1 MKGFAER
8 QGGCMRV
15 RRFALVF
22 KDQQLPFGRNSS
34 DAVVGIVDILK
45 GVQTAFQ
52 DLDNS
57 PLRRRSFSAQWQLLI
72 HKWRSRSATL
82 VLNRQRSAEPFIEIA
97 RPSLQVPDDELRQG
111 AACQAGGS

>member
-8 QGGCMRV
+8 QSGCMRV

-82 VLNRQRSAEPFIEIA
+82 VLNRQRSAQPFIEIA
-97 RPSLQVPDDELRQG
+97 RPSLPDDELRQG
-111 AACQAGGS
+111 AACQARGS

>member
-8 QGGCMRV
+8 HGGCMRV

-52 DLDNS
+52 DLDNYHYGVAH
-57 PLRRRSFSAQWQLLI
+57 F
-72 HKWRSRSATL
+72 
-82 VLNRQRSAEPFIEIA
+82 
-97 RPSLQVPDDELRQG
+97 RPN
-111 AACQAGGS
+111 GSC